1 MLLRDAV
8 KVVQFNLRA
17 FFSVRTWPW
26 MMLFYKLR
34 PMLRSAQVEKE
45 LTALNENFTKLKD
58 AFGRFVSTKRSQF
71 STRPSSILLHLP
83 SRCDVKRQEAEDRQV
98 VLIQEKND
106 LALQLQAVS
115 HADVG
120 SWLSLG
126 GFGLSSLGAVES
138 SAQDKTCAPSV

>member
-1 MLLRDAV
+1 
-8 KVVQFNLRA
+8 
-17 FFSVRTWPW
+17 

-58 AFGRFVSTKRSQF
+58 AFDRFVSAKRSQF
-71 STRPSSILLHLP
+71 FTRRSFILMHFP
-83 SRCDVKRQEAEDRQV
+83 NRCDVKRQEAEDRQV

-120 SWLSLG
+120 MCLYHIKL
-126 GFGLSSLGAVES
+126 GLSSRGQEAFNRAVES
-138 SAQDKTCAPSV
+138 HGSSAEDKTCALSI

>member
-1 MLLRDAV
+1 
-8 KVVQFNLRA
+8 
-17 FFSVRTWPW
+17 

-58 AFGRFVSTKRSQF
+58 AFDRLVPAKLGQFCWDQRSFV
-71 STRPSSILLHLP
+71 LLYFP
-83 SRCDVKRQEAEDRQV
+83 YRCDVKRQEAEDRQV

-115 HADVG
+115 RADVG
-120 SWLSLG
+120 MCLYHLKLRLLRSQPGS
-126 GFGLSSLGAVES
+126 
-138 SAQDKTCAPSV
+138 P

>member
-1 MLLRDAV
+1 
-8 KVVQFNLRA
+8 
-17 FFSVRTWPW
+17 

-58 AFGRFVSTKRSQF
+58 AFDRFVSAKLSHFSPRRSF
-71 STRPSSILLHLP
+71 TLVHFPN
-83 SRCDVKRQEAEDRQV
+83 RCDVKRQEAEDRQV

-115 HADVG
+115 PADVG
-120 SWLSLG
+120 MCLYHIKLRLIQSQPGSL
-126 GFGLSSLGAVES
+126 
-138 SAQDKTCAPSV
+138 

>member
-1 MLLRDAV
+1 
-8 KVVQFNLRA
+8 
-17 FFSVRTWPW
+17 

-58 AFGRFVSTKRSQF
+58 AFDRFVSAERSQF
-71 STRPSSILLHLP
+71 STGRSFILAPFP

-115 HADVG
+115 HAGVG
-120 SWLSLG
+120 TCLCHRKLG
-126 GFGLSSLGAVES
+126 LLRPQSGGG
-138 SAQDKTCAPSV
+138 